1 MERPAKDSTK
11 IQEMFS
17 SIAHRYDL
25 LNRLLS
31 FGRDR
36 YWRRFAISQLPE
48 INYGVFLDVATGTAD
63 IAIEIA
69 KRYPPGLRVMGVDFS
84 DRMIK
89 LGREKVQR
97 MGYQER
103 VDLCLG
109 DATSLPFEDNSFEA
123 SIIAFGI
130 RNVKDYR
137 QGIREMTRVV
147 KRGGKVVIL
156 EFTGIKDSLI
166 KAPHHL
172 YIRRILPLIGE
183 VISGGKGAYRYLPAS
198 MLDFPAPDEL
208 KRVMEESGLQDVRYH
223 KLTFGVTTVH
233 IGTKPFE

>member
-1 MERPAKDSTK
+1 MEKPTRDSTK

-36 YWRRFAISQLPE
+36 YWRRFGISQLPE
-48 INYGVFLDVATGTAD
+48 ISHGVFLDVATGTAD

-69 KRYPPGLRVMGVDFS
+69 KRYPSEVKIIGVDFS
-84 DRMIK
+84 EGMIK
-89 LGREKVQR
+89 LGREKVQK
-97 MGYQER
+97 MGYHTR
-103 VDLCLG
+103 IDLCLG
-109 DATSLPFEDNSFEA
+109 DATSLPFEDNTFEA

-130 RNVKDYR
+130 RNVKDYG
-137 QGIREMTRVV
+137 QGIREMARVV

-208 KRVMEESGLQDVRYH
+208 KRIMEGSGLQNVKYH
-223 KLTFGVTTVH
+223 KLTFGITTVH
-233 IGTKPFE
+233 MGIKTF